1 MTSRAKINPDIMKW
15 ARIEAGYNKKNLP
28 KKFKDKF
35 EKWENGSVEPTW
47 NQLRDLS
54 NQYKRPSAFFFRTKV
69 PPKDKMNFIEYRR
82 QDIAFKD
89 KTPKLIYNIRRSK
102 FMRNNYIELLQNMKL
117 PIINFSKN
125 KFESKNIVEF
135 ALKIREMLSVS
146 LSEQKEWI
154 FNKNKGKDYGHYRFI
169 NEWKDTLNNLGIL
182 VFETENVSLNEMK
195 ALAIYYEYYPIILLN
210 GSDNVNS
217 RIFSLFHELVHLMLG
232 ESAICDLDEETKKEV
247 FCNAVAGE
255 FLVPSKDFIENS
267 IVSDYNNEE
276 WEDKH
281 LFELS
286 HEYGVSKDVILRKLL
301 NINKISSDFYNS
313 KIRQWNKEHS
323 NKKKEDSGGSHL
335 NNKIKYNG
343 KMYSRLVL
351 SAYENNV
358 INATDFSEYM
368 GLRLKHIT
376 KLETLLFG
384 D

>member
-1 MTSRAKINPDIMKW
+1 MTSRAKINPNIMKW

-54 NQYKRPSAFFFRTKV
+54 NQYKRPSAFFFRTKI

-82 QDIAFKD
+82 QDIDFKD

-125 KFESKNIVEF
+125 KFESENIVEF
-135 ALKIREMLSVS
+135 ALKIRKVLNIS
-146 LSEQKEWI
+146 LSEQKKWI
-154 FNKNKGKDYGHYRFI
+154 FNKNESKDYGHYRFI
-169 NEWKDTLNNLGIL
+169 NEWKDALNNLGIL
-182 VFETENVSLNEMK
+182 VFETETVSLNEMK
-195 ALAIYYEYYPIILLN
+195 ALAIYYEHYPIILLN

-232 ESAICDLDEETKKEV
+232 ESVICDLDEEIKKEV

-255 FLVPSKDFIENS
+255 FLVPSEDFIENS
-267 IVSDYNNEE
+267 IVINHDSEE
-276 WEDKH
+276 WEDKD

-301 NINKISSDFYNS
+301 NINKISPDFYNS
-313 KIRQWNKEHS
+313 RIRQWNNEHS
-323 NKKKEDSGGSHL
+323 IKNKKSSGGSHL

-358 INATDFSEYM
+358 ITGTDFSEYM